1 MYFPSQPL
9 ADGLDAVHGLY
20 GRVKRVQLSNPS
32 LVGGGMQPLLSIGV
46 STLTGVGSDHVPHM
60 TTDSC
65 MLTLMNI
72 PFSLHEN
79 VITIIFSLCTCILS
93 SCTCSYGVDW
103 GDGSS
108 WSIGRQKSLGPFQVT
123 HQYAKYNGHYGVR
136 AVYCSD
142 PGYPYR
148 KCCDSLYIPI
158 CTSYDPEHPYPPETF
173 KPLWNLIY
181 MLQLVFFSFLFC
193 M

>member
-1 MYFPSQPL
+1 MKTTVLLVSSLLVIFATVQGQNTSNGTVSSDAAVDLGVDILLGFENATGGWLGCCPKIVRPGPTGSVIQPFTGWRGN
-9 ADGLDAVHGLY
+9 AAIIVDWGFHHWRWQRPCTPYDHGF
-20 GRVKRVQLSNPS
+20 V
-32 LVGGGMQPLLSIGV
+32 
-46 STLTGVGSDHVPHM
+46 
-60 TTDSC
+60 
-65 MLTLMNI
+65 
-72 PFSLHEN
+72 
-79 VITIIFSLCTCILS
+79 
-93 SCTCSYGVDW
+93 YGVDW
-103 GDGSS
+103 GDGSP

-173 KPLWNLIY
+173 QSLN
-181 MLQLVFFSFLFC
+181 
-193 M
+193 